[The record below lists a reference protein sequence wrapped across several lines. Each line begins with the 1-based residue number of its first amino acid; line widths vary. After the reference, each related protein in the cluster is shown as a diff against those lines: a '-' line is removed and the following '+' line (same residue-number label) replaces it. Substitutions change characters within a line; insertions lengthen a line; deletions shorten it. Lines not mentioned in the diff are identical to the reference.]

1 MQDRLGELREDLHPI
16 PEENTSEETERTVNL
31 PNEEG
36 QDEFMKDFFEEV
48 NSIKQGMATIKKNI
62 KSIEEGYGQALV
74 SINLEQKHS
83 EELEKYIDSTNL
95 AAAEVRNKLKDMN
108 DANKKLKDSER
119 GSAQGRIRMNMH
131 GSLTK
136 KFLDLMAE
144 YQEVQTT
151 FRNKYRE
158 RVERQYKIV
167 KPNATQEEIDEV
179 LESGNS
185 GQIFAQKI
193 LDTEKHAQAKDA
205 LAYIENKHR
214 DILKLEQSIKE
225 LHQLFLEVAILVE
238 AQGELID
245 QIEYNVSQSVAYT
258 KKAVQE
264 LQSAKKIQKK
274 ITEVDVLSHCA
285 RVNRYYYYCSC
296 WSERWDKTLK

>member
-1 MQDRLGELREDLHPI
+1 MQDRLGELRADLEPVEQEDQEKIDL
-16 PEENTSEETERTVNL
+16 EGGTVDL
-31 PNEEG
+31 PNGEV

-48 NSIKQGMATIKKNI
+48 NSIKAGMGVIKKNI
-62 KSIEEGYGQALV
+62 KAIEESYGQALV
-74 SINLEQKHS
+74 AINLEHGQKHS
-83 EELEKYIDSTNL
+83 EELERYIDSTNL
-95 AAAEVRNKLKDMN
+95 TAADVRNKLKEMN

-119 GSAQGRIRMNMH
+119 GSAQGRIRINMH

-144 YQEVQTT
+144 YQEVQTKY
-151 FRNKYRE
+151 RNKYRE

-167 KPNATQEEIDEV
+167 KPNATQQEIDEV

-225 LHQLFLEVAILVE
+225 LHQLFF
-238 AQGELID
+238 
-245 QIEYNVSQSVAYT
+245 
-258 KKAVQE
+258 
-264 LQSAKKIQKK
+264 
-274 ITEVDVLSHCA
+274 
-285 RVNRYYYYCSC
+285 RSC
-296 WSERWDKTLK
+296 YLG